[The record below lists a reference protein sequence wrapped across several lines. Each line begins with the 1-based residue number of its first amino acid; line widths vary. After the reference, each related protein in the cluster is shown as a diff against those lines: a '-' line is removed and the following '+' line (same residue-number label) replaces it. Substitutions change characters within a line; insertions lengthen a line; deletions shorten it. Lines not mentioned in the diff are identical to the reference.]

1 MAKYKVEKSRDILWF
16 YWPFL
21 KGIVRLRPENVCA
34 MEQKKKQWNLKFY
47 LKSKSRIEVQNGGQL
62 LAVRKCGTKSL
73 VDCTEK
79 AQCRIST
86 GTYSTRFFARCIS
99 LSWIACF
106 YELTFVHLPF
116 EILVFFLSA
125 YFISLYSQH
134 IKLDLS
140 YLLQKLF
147 PKLLFTLYF

>member
-1 MAKYKVEKSRDILWF
+1 MVLLTLLERHSKAETWEYVWDGTEEEAMKPQILLEKQEQNWSAKW
-16 YWPFL
+16 
-21 KGIVRLRPENVCA
+21 RPVTGCQEV
-34 MEQKKKQWNLKFY
+34 WNQEF
-47 LKSKSRIEVQNGGQL
+47 GGL
-62 LAVRKCGTKSL
+62 HR
-73 VDCTEK
+73 E